1 MSWFPPKRL
10 MNVDKE
16 RGALVARTPERELAE
31 HSRRAFLTLG
41 VAALA
46 GYGGWRWLRTR
57 PEEDEVAGPFRRML
71 QFNERVA
78 GTYFEPSHMAA
89 VFPPGRIQKMRV
101 NGDIG
106 LGGGLKPSDWR
117 LTIKHLAGS
126 VQTRHFTLADIQAL
140 PKVEHT
146 TQLKCIEGWSVVM
159 HWAGA
164 RFSDFTAK
172 FAPESARA
180 RYVGMQTPDEEY
192 FVGLDMPSA
201 LHPQTLLCYEMNGAP
216 LTAEHGAPLRLAIPV
231 KYGIKNIK
239 RIGTITYTDERPR
252 DYWAEEGYDWYAGL

>member
-1 MSWFPPKRL
+1 MK
-10 MNVDKE
+10 VTKE
-16 RGALVARTPERELAE
+16 REELVSSTPERELAE
-31 HSRRAFLTLG
+31 RSRRAFFTLG
-41 VAALA
+41 AAAVA
-46 GYGGWRWLRTR
+46 GYGGWYWLRTR
-57 PEEDEVAGPFRRML
+57 PGEDELARPFRRML

-78 GTYFEPSHMAA
+78 GTYYNPSHMAP
-89 VFPPGRIQKMRV
+89 VFPASSIQKMRV
-101 NGDIG
+101 NGDLG
-106 LGGGLKPSDWR
+106 LGDDFDPRTWR
-117 LTIKHLAGS
+117 LTVKGLTGPD
-126 VQTRHFTLADIQAL
+126 RLPRLTLADIRAL

-146 TQLKCIEGWSVVM
+146 TQLKCIEGWSVIT

-172 FAPESARA
+172 FAPDSARA

-216 LTAEHGAPLRLAIPV
+216 LTAEHGAPLRLFTTV
-231 KYGIKNIK
+231 KYGIKSIK
-239 RIGTITYTDERPR
+239 RIGSIRYSDERPR